1 MNIPPATLD
10 DLTWGWGDAYLFSY
24 ARDRWIALRRDAR
37 YFVTA
42 ETLAG
47 LEQAI
52 MADYRGNPVSRDYD
66 PLRAAGGWIRATR
79 RMTKATG
86 TMRLGISFSSMAR
99 RPFLPRCGKR
109 SRCGPSA
116 TTGHPRLDRPE
127 REKDHH
133 RKLSH
138 AAVRRPHPDRAQAPA
153 ARARSW
159 LGLIAAGGQDRILAA
174 WMGDSLGGWALVCLS

>member
-66 PLRAAGGWIRATR
+66 PLRAAGGLDPGDEENDEGDGDDEAGDQFLVD
-79 RMTKATG
+79 G
-86 TMRLGISFSSMAR
+86 T
-99 RPFLPRCGKR
+99 
-109 SRCGPSA
+109 
-116 TTGHPRLDRPE
+116 
-127 REKDHH
+127 
-133 RKLSH
+133 
-138 AAVRRPHPDRAQAPA
+138 PA
-153 ARARSW
+153 
-159 LGLIAAGGQDRILAA
+159 ILAA
-174 WMGDSLGGWALVCLS
+174 LRQTFPLWAISYNWGTRVWTARSEKKTITENSPTLLCVALILIERRHRQRAPGPGSD